1 MKKLRVGFV
10 GSGGMAD
17 AHLKGLSD
25 ADRFPDVQVA
35 AFCDVVLERAQAQ
48 CDKYA
53 THQPQ
58 PFSTPAQ
65 MLADAGLDACYILV
79 PPFSHGDAERACIEH
94 NVPFLV
100 EKPIGNDLGLL
111 RDLRDEVQ
119 RKNLITAVGYMNRY
133 QPSVQ
138 RAKQAFSSDEPI
150 IAYGGWLGGPPLTT
164 APNFG
169 KSLIGQWW
177 VVKEKSRG
185 QFVEQVT
192 HTVDLV
198 RYFLGDAVEVFAH
211 GTTEFNKKLA
221 AIAPNY
227 SIEVAMVVSVRF
239 AGGAIANIMSSCA
252 TPVGGGI
259 TLNILGGR
267 SSAEFSGW
275 GHDVKLAYKDNEANT
290 QEESIA
296 SIGDIFPV
304 EDRAFLDAVHSVT
317 TAKFLAPTP
326 TVSKPRRSHWVQIRV
341 CSPASRFRSIE
352 DLPQFAE
359 L

>member
-1 MKKLRVGFV
+1 MKKLRVGFI

-25 ADRFPDVQVA
+25 AERFPDVQIA
-35 AFCDVVLERAQAQ
+35 AFCDVVLERAQSQ
-48 CDKYA
+48 CEKYA
-53 THQPQ
+53 AHEPQ
-58 PFSTPAQ
+58 AFNSPSQ
-65 MLADAGLDACYILV
+65 MLAEAGLDACYVLL
-79 PPFSHGDAERACIEH
+79 PPFAHGDAERACIEH

-100 EKPIGNDLGLL
+100 EKPIGNDLGVL
-111 RDLRDEVQ
+111 RELRDEVQ

-133 QPSVQ
+133 QPSVE
-138 RAKQAFSSDEPI
+138 RARQTFSNDQPI

-177 VVKEKSRG
+177 VIKEKSGG

-227 SIEVAMVVSVRF
+227 SIEDAMVVSIKF

-252 TPVGGGI
+252 TPVGGSVS
-259 TLNILGGR
+259 LHILGGQT
-267 SSAEFSGW
+267 SAQFSGW
-275 GHDVKLAYKDNEANT
+275 AHDVKLAYKDSDGTTHEEAV
-290 QEESIA
+290 SGV
-296 SIGDIFPV
+296 SDIFPI
-304 EDRAFLDAVHSVT
+304 EDRAFLDAVHSGDHN
-317 TAKFLAPTP
+317 KI
-326 TVSKPRRSHWVQIRV
+326 RSNYADGFKTSQITLGANQSLLTGQPV
-341 CSPASRFRSIE
+341 PI
-352 DLPQFAE
+352 D
-359 L
+359 